1 MAVMVSTDIDEEDG
15 FRFRFRGGFHIA
27 VARRGESSD
36 LHLDP
41 LDGSVL
47 RCSIA
52 YNKYGGFCIPLSSRH
67 SSCAHKVLSGGVYE
81 SDTVKFLASHSG
93 DGDIVHAGT
102 YFGDFLPALSR
113 SIGPD
118 AKVWAFEPN
127 NESYRCAFVTTCI
140 NDLKNVKLANMGLG
154 DRKGFLT
161 LMVSNAKGT
170 ALGGNSRIL
179 KWDKEAECYR
189 DYNNVVITSDRT
201 ETIRIG
207 KLDDVIPLD
216 RMVSL
221 IHLDVEGHEKQALIG
236 ALKTIQRCLPLIVL
250 ETVPTTYPG
259 KRWLARNI
267 LCHGYRKDGMVNN
280 NTIYRH
286 G

>member
-1 MAVMVSTDIDEEDG
+1 MILPEGG
-15 FRFRFRGGFHIA
+15 FRFLNQGGFYVQDKNKVETGA
-27 VARRGESSD
+27 
-36 LHLDP
+36 LPLDP

-47 RCSIA
+47 RCRIA
-52 YNKYGGFCIPLSSRH
+52 YNKYGGFCIPLSSSH
-67 SSCAHKVLSGGVYE
+67 SQSAQAVLSGGVYE
-81 SDTVKFLASHSG
+81 PETVEFLASHSG

-113 SIGPD
+113 SIAPD

-127 NESYRCAFVTTCI
+127 KENYRCAFVTRYI
-140 NDLKNVKLANMGLG
+140 NNLRNVKLANMGLG
-154 DRKGFLT
+154 YRRGFFT
-161 LMVSNAKGT
+161 LMVSNAKGE

-179 KWDKEAECYR
+179 KWDKKAECYR

-201 ETIRIG
+201 ETIRVG

-236 ALKTIQRCLPLIVL
+236 ALKTIQRCLPLIVI
-250 ETVPTTYPG
+250 ETVPTTFPG

-280 NTIYRH
+280 NTIYKV
-286 G
+286 